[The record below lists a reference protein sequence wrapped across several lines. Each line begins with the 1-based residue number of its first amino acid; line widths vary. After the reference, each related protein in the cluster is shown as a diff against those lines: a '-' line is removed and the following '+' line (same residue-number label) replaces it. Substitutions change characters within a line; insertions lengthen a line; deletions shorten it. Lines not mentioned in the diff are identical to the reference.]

1 MQWQVKFKAV
11 ISLLLLLASLFFLIF
26 TCDQASQ
33 KSRER
38 AVLPLVSA
46 AAEEFD
52 VPMAMIL
59 SVIRAESDFHP
70 DAVSR
75 VGALGLMQLMP
86 QTFAFLCE
94 ELQIRHDP
102 QMITDPPTNVRFGT
116 YYLSYLYEK
125 FGSWRVALAAYNAGE
140 GRVGEWLCDPALTVD
155 GTLRRIPY
163 PETAAYVK
171 KTLEYYVDYLES
183 YPEKEKNRD

>member
-1 MQWQVKFKAV
+1 MQRQVKIKV
-11 ISLLLLLASLFFLIF
+11 TVSLLLLLASLFFLIF

-33 KSRER
+33 KRRER
-38 AVLPLVSA
+38 AILPLVSA

-59 SVIRAESDFHP
+59 SVIRTESDFHP

-75 VGALGLMQLMP
+75 AGALGLMQLMP
-86 QTFAFLCE
+86 QTFAWLCE
-94 ELQIRHDP
+94 ELQEPYDP
-102 QMITDPPTNVRFGT
+102 KSITDPAVNIRFGT
-116 YYLSYLYEK
+116 YYLFYLREK

-140 GRVGEWLCDPALTVD
+140 GRVSEWLADPTINLN

-171 KTLEYYVDYLES
+171 KTLEYYVDYLKS
-183 YPEKEKNRD
+183 YPEKGELS